1 MKTWEWHKKRLL
13 ILSTIFNDLVSDN
26 FSEKHFIIADKK
38 TILTGL
44 ILTGSAAKTLKQ
56 VLTFWNE
63 KIRILFGNVNVSAIS
78 LQLQCKC
85 HCLNQIKFSLIQ
97 LQNLQF
103 LLFNDVHFYTTS
115 VFFYNDFIWGI
126 SWTTKYSEL
135 YILYFFLQKKITYL
149 RT

>member
-1 MKTWEWHKKRLL
+1 MKTWDWHKKRLL

-97 LQNLQF
+97 MQILQF
-103 LLFNDVHFYTTS
+103 LLINDVHFYTTS
-115 VFFYNDFIWGI
+115 IFFFYNDFIQRN
-126 SWTTKYSEL
+126 KL
-135 YILYFFLQKKITYL
+135 NH
-149 RT
+149 